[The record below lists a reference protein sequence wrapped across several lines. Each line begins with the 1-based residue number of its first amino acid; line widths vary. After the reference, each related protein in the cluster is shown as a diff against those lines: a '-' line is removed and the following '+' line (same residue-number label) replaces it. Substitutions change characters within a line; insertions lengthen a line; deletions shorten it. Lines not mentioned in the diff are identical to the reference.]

1 MRIAYARIL
10 LDFTS
15 FDIFFVA
22 DSKRYIDG
30 NEIFNYIGTKDRKLN
45 KRDYNN

>member
-22 DSKRYIDG
+22 DLKRYIDG